1 MRALAFLPRWPVLA
15 VIGLLA
21 AAIALPAF
29 ASGYVVNVAL
39 TIITYSILGLG
50 LNIVV
55 GYAGLLDLGYAAF
68 FAIGAYTTALLETLL
83 HFSFWETLP
92 FSLAIAGVSGI
103 VIGYPTLRLRSDYLA
118 IVTLGFGEI
127 TRIVATNLEITGGP
141 NGIYGIESPN
151 LFGYEI
157 SSPRAVY
164 ELGMAFFI
172 VVLVFAIRLGQ
183 SRLGRA
189 WTSIREDEAAAEAV
203 GVPTLR
209 VKLLAYVMGALIG
222 GIGGS
227 LFAARFGTI
236 DPTGFTYL
244 QSVTILIIVV
254 LGGRG
259 SIPGVILGAVIVAG
273 VPELLRFLN
282 LWRIFG
288 FAVALVIL
296 MLLRPQGLWPVRKKR
311 AMPRADLAG
320 VPLPPA
326 PLVGAGEGETLLEV
340 RDLVCRFGGVLAIGG
355 ISFVVRSG
363 EILALIGPNGAGKTT
378 VFNCLTGVIR
388 PSAGRIF
395 WCGSPLGGGA
405 PHRNVHCGLARTFQG
420 IRLFGHMSA
429 FENVLTGMDHRLHT
443 PLVAELVGTPSAH
456 AEAAEHEAQGMRW
469 LAMVGLAGRASEYAA
484 DLPYGDQRRL
494 EIARALASNPR
505 LLLLDE
511 PAAGMNP
518 TEKHALMD
526 LIRRIRGLGI
536 TVLLIEHD
544 MTLVMGVSD
553 RIIVMDHGVIIAEGP
568 PAQIQSDQRV
578 IDAYLGTAEEDDAA
592 DDVANGEK
600 SLWNS

>member
-1 MRALAFLPRWPVLA
+1 MSALQASSRWSRPA
-15 VIGLLA
+15 GAALLVA
-21 AAIALPAF
+21 AAALPAVG
-29 ASGYVVNVAL
+29 SNYVVDVGL
-39 TIITYSILGLG
+39 TIATYSILGLG

-92 FSLAIAGVSGI
+92 FSLAFAGASGI

-127 TRIVATNLEITGGP
+127 TRIVATNLDITGGP
-141 NGIYGIESPN
+141 NGIYGIASPS

-164 ELGMAFFI
+164 ELGIAFL
-172 VVLVFAIRLGQ
+172 VLVLVFAIRLGQ

-189 WTSIREDEAAAEAV
+189 WTSIREDEDAAEAV

-222 GIGGS
+222 GFGGS

-244 QSVTILIIVV
+244 QSVTILIVVV

-273 VPELLRFLN
+273 LPEMLRFLN
-282 LWRIFG
+282 LWRIFA
-288 FAVALVIL
+288 FAIGLVIL
-296 MLLRPQGLWPVRKKR
+296 MLLRPQGLWPAPLRRVALPRK
-311 AMPRADLAG
+311 DAG
-320 VPLPPA
+320 GATTPLPR
-326 PLVGAGEGETLLEV
+326 ETITDEILLEV
-340 RDLVCRFGGVLAIGG
+340 RNMQRRFGGVLAVGG
-355 ISFVVRSG
+355 VSFTVRSG
-363 EILALIGPNGAGKTT
+363 EIVSLIGPNGAGKTT

-388 PSAGRIF
+388 TTGGQVF
-395 WCGSPLGGGA
+395 WRGASLVGGA
-405 PHRNVHCGLARTFQG
+405 PHRIVHRGMARTFQG
-420 IRLFGHMSA
+420 IRLFANMTA
-429 FENVLTGMDHRLHT
+429 VENVLIGMDHRLRT
-443 PLVAELVGTPSAH
+443 WLWAELVAWPSAR
-456 AEAAEHEAQGMRW
+456 AEAADHAAEGMSW
-469 LAMVGLAGRASEYAA
+469 LGFVGLDARAGERAA

-518 TEKHALMD
+518 TEKHALME
-526 LIRRIRGLGI
+526 LIRRIRDLGV

-544 MTLVMGVSD
+544 MMLVMGVSD
-553 RIIVMDHGVIIAEGP
+553 RIIVMDHGVIIAEGLP
-568 PAQIQSDQRV
+568 SEIQANPRV
-578 IDAYLGTAEEDDAA
+578 IDAYLGTAGKDEAADDAA
-592 DDVANGEK
+592 GEA
-600 SLWNS
+600 SLWDS

>member
-1 MRALAFLPRWPVLA
+1 MKP
-15 VIGLLA
+15 LLA
-21 AAIALPAF
+21 SLRGSRTAGVALLVAAVALPAV
-29 ASGYVVNVAL
+29 ASNYVVDVGL
-39 TIITYSILGLG
+39 TIATYSILGLG

-68 FAIGAYTTALLETLL
+68 FAIGAYTTALLETLV

-92 FSLAIAGVSGI
+92 FSLAFAGASGI

-127 TRIVATNLEITGGP
+127 TRIVATNLSITGGP
-141 NGIYGIESPN
+141 NGIYGIEPPN

-164 ELGMAFFI
+164 ELGIALL
-172 VVLVFAIRLGQ
+172 VLVLVFAIRLGK

-222 GIGGS
+222 GLAGS

-236 DPTGFTYL
+236 DPTAFTYL
-244 QSVTILIIVV
+244 QSVTILIVVV

-273 VPELLRFLN
+273 LPEMLRFLN
-282 LWRIFG
+282 LWRIFA
-288 FAVALVIL
+288 FAIGLVIL
-296 MLLRPQGLWPVRKKR
+296 MLLRPQGLWPAPLRRVALPSKE
-311 AMPRADLAG
+311 AG
-320 VPLPPA
+320 GTATPLPRET
-326 PLVGAGEGETLLEV
+326 VTDETLLDV
-340 RDLVCRFGGVLAIGG
+340 RNMQRRFGGVQAVGG
-355 ISFVVRSG
+355 VSFTVRSG
-363 EILALIGPNGAGKTT
+363 EIVSLIGPNGAGKTT
-378 VFNCLTGVIR
+378 VFNCLTGVTR
-388 PSAGRIF
+388 TTGGQVLWRGASLA
-395 WCGSPLGGGA
+395 GGA
-405 PHRNVHCGLARTFQG
+405 PHRIVHRGMARTFQG
-420 IRLFGHMSA
+420 IRLFANMTA
-429 FENVLTGMDHRLHT
+429 VENVLIGMDHRLRT
-443 PLVAELVGTPSAH
+443 WLWAELVAWPSAR
-456 AEAAEHEAQGMRW
+456 AEAADHAAEGLGW
-469 LAMVGLAGRASEYAA
+469 LRFVGLGARAGERAA

-494 EIARALASNPR
+494 EIARALASNPH

-518 TEKHALMD
+518 TEKHALME
-526 LIRRIRGLGI
+526 LIRRIRDLGV

-544 MTLVMGVSD
+544 MMLVMGVSD
-553 RIIVMDHGVIIAEGP
+553 RIIVMDHGVIIAEGLP
-568 PAQIQSDQRV
+568 SEIQADPRV
-578 IDAYLGTAEEDDAA
+578 IDAYLGTSGKDEAVDDAA
-592 DDVANGEK
+592 GEE
-600 SLWNS
+600 SLWDS